1 MRNFAELDMMRK
13 GVLGFQSITDILQ
26 YNLPIYL
33 HISGMHVKTCRKIV
47 CNISIRPICLNFV
60 TASWVSYSQPYTH
73 HMYMFMRYVYD
84 MIRTE
89 ERKVL
94 IPPGRKKMSIVDVCS

>member
-1 MRNFAELDMMRK
+1 MMRK

-33 HISGMHVKTCRKIV
+33 HMSGMHVKTCRKIV

-73 HMYMFMRYVYD
+73 HMYMFMIYVYD
-84 MIRTE
+84 TNVMIGTDAPRR
-89 ERKVL
+89 ER
-94 IPPGRKKMSIVDVCS
+94 CSSLLNGKSCQL